1 MLTFE
6 RANELFRYD
15 PISGKVF
22 RKVTTSSRS
31 IKGTEAG
38 SLDKRELY
46 LRVTVDGVGYQ
57 LHRAIM
63 LLIHGHLDKS
73 VHVDH
78 ISHDRANNRLC
89 NLRLVSLAENNKN
102 KSMDRRNSTGVT
114 GVKFNKK
121 KKYNTWGA
129 HIGVNETEIHLGS
142 FKTPEEAAATRAEA
156 EIKYGY
162 HPNHGL

>member
-38 SLDKRELY
+38 SLDRKEGY
-46 LRVTVDGVGYQ
+46 LRVTVDGRGYQ
-57 LHRAIM
+57 LHRVIM
-63 LLIHGHLDKS
+63 LLVHGHLDKN

-78 ISHDRANNRLC
+78 ISHDRADNRLC

-114 GVKFNKK
+114 GVRFNKRD
-121 KKYNTWGA
+121 NTWGA
-129 HIGVNETEIHLGS
+129 NIGVNKTEVHLGT
-142 FKTPEEAAATRAEA
+142 FKTLEEATAVRLDAEV
-156 EIKYGY
+156 KYGF
-162 HPNHGL
+162 HENHGL

>member
-6 RANELFRYD
+6 RANELFHYETN
-15 PISGKVF
+15 SGKVF

-38 SLDKRELY
+38 SLDKRERY
-46 LRVTVDGVGYQ
+46 LRVTVDGRGYQ
-57 LHRAIM
+57 LHRVIM
-63 LLIHGHLDKS
+63 LLVHGHLDKN

-114 GVKFNKK
+114 GVRFNKRD
-121 KKYNTWGA
+121 NTWGA
-129 HIGVNETEIHLGS
+129 HIGVNKTEIHLGT
-142 FKTPEEAAATRAEA
+142 FKTLEEAAAARLEA
-156 EIKYGY
+156 ERKYGY
-162 HPNHGL
+162 HENHGL